1 VAPVIETEGL
11 TKHFGDVRAAE
22 DVTFSVPEGEVFG
35 FLGPNGA
42 GKTTV
47 IRLLL
52 GLLAPT
58 RGTARVLGARVDD
71 REAFA
76 AVRGEVGYLP
86 SDAVLYPELTGRQV
100 LDFLGSLSGA
110 DRREELLEL
119 FPVPLDRHVRTYSRG
134 NKQKLAIVQAF
145 MHSPRLVVMDEP
157 TSGLDPL
164 VQERFAEFLGEER
177 DRGVTAFFSTH
188 VLSEVRAVCD
198 TVAIIR
204 DGRLV
209 AVEGIEELLDRGG
222 TVVEARMRERVDPAD
237 FAFDG
242 VVEAAAEGDRL
253 RLVVSGNFD
262 ALVDALAP
270 YDVLDLDVRESAV
283 EDVFRA
289 YYEGEAGETG
299 ETDATVDGGGGPGG
313 GDGRDE
319 DGDGDGD
326 GFDRRSRGDDEGD
339 SRTLRGGD
347 GDRDGRGEDSRG
359 TGDAGGTPT
368 GGA

>member
-11 TKHFGDVRAAE
+11 TKHFGDVRAVE

-86 SDAVLYPELTGRQV
+86 SDAVLYPEQSGRRV
-100 LDFLGSLSGA
+100 LDFLGSLTGA

-119 FPVPLDRHVRTYSRG
+119 FPVPLDRPVRTYSRG

-164 VQERFAEFLGEER
+164 VQERFAEFLAAEGE
-177 DRGVTAFFSTH
+177 RGVTAFFSTH
-188 VLSEVRAVCD
+188 VLAEARAVCD

-209 AVEGIEELLDRGG
+209 AVEGVEELLDRGG
-222 TVVEARMRERVDPAD
+222 TVVEARTAGPVDPAD

-242 VVEAAAEGDRL
+242 VVEAAATGDRL
-253 RLVVSGNFD
+253 RLVVAGNFD

-270 YDVLDLDVRESAV
+270 YEVLDLDVRETAV
-283 EDVFRA
+283 EDVFRG
-289 YYEGEAGETG
+289 YYEGDGAAEA
-299 ETDATVDGGGGPGG
+299 
-313 GDGRDE
+313 
-319 DGDGDGD
+319 
-326 GFDRRSRGDDEGD
+326 DEGA
-339 SRTLRGGD
+339 GAD
-347 GDRDGRGEDSRG
+347 GDRGGGNGAGERGDRGPPGRRSDDDAAGAADAADAADAGDDSRG
-359 TGDAGGTPT
+359 TGGADGTPAGGP
-368 GGA
+368 